1 MREKELRL
9 LLTFDTTEAAIAL
22 EAMCGR
28 MGLPGRLIPVPRA
41 ITANCGMAW
50 SAPKDSE
57 ADILS
62 AAEQNGVRIAGV
74 YYMIL

>member
-9 LLTFDTTEAAIAL
+9 LLTFDTTEAAIAT
-22 EAMCGR
+22 EAMCAR
-28 MGLPGRLIPVPRA
+28 LGLPGRLIPVPRA

-62 AAEQNGVRIAGV
+62 AAEHNGVRIAEV